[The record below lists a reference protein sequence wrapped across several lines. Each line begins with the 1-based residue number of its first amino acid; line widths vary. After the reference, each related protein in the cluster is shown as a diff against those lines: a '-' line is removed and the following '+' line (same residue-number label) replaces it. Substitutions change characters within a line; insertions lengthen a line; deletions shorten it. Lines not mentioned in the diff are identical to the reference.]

1 MFRRKRDPLPAP
13 ADVPGMNTATSK
25 TAAPVHLSGL
35 HRLLNFVHE
44 MRRYTQSDDRRILE
58 IIVALACIFVA
69 LSIGIAYSTSH
80 LVKGWQLWMWLL
92 CCAVITIA
100 LAPLQLHRP
109 RFDVGLRALFI
120 VTLLAFVL
128 RVVSLGTIPGGLHV
142 DEYGFAR
149 FTMEQVLTGGEQ
161 TISPFIVGQDSHPT
175 LFFYLIRLFLAVFG
189 YTIVGLRIPS
199 VLAGVLAVV
208 AMYGCVAVLSNRRV
222 ALIAVILI
230 AAYHFHIHW
239 SRLALN
245 NIWDTLWVPATIGL
259 YAWGW
264 KNRNSAGAAL
274 SGATLGFSQ
283 YFYQGGRL
291 GVLLLAFVIVWLW
304 WNDRDGQRLVIH
316 LGKLAAVAVCIAGP
330 LFLFALAEPDPFL
343 ARFKIVLGWQPEV
356 IQQVTGSATDYW
368 QFFWYQLARSVGAYT
383 AYTDITGFYRP
394 QIPLTIGLSM
404 IMLPIGFGW
413 AIVKR
418 MWVPVVWLTLATFFG
433 GFLLGGAP
441 SSSHYVIAI
450 PAICWLIAIAID
462 LISEHGHP
470 RVALAILVIIVLT
483 DIIFYFG
490 VYLSAPSTD
499 LTLPFPPIPNLAG

>member
-1 MFRRKRDPLPAP
+1 MD
-13 ADVPGMNTATSK
+13 
-25 TAAPVHLSGL
+25 
-35 HRLLNFVHE
+35 
-44 MRRYTQSDDRRILE
+44 
-58 IIVALACIFVA
+58 
-69 LSIGIAYSTSH
+69 
-80 LVKGWQLWMWLL
+80 
-92 CCAVITIA
+92 
-100 LAPLQLHRP
+100 
-109 RFDVGLRALFI
+109 
-120 VTLLAFVL
+120 
-128 RVVSLGTIPGGLHV
+128 
-142 DEYGFAR
+142 
-149 FTMEQVLTGGEQ
+149 QVLTGGEQ
-161 TISPFIVGQDSHPT
+161 TISPFIVGRDSHPT

-189 YTIVGLRIPS
+189 YTIVGLRLPS
-199 VLAGVLAVV
+199 VLAGTLAVA

-222 ALIAVILI
+222 ALIAAVLM

-274 SGATLGFSQ
+274 AGATLGFSQ

-291 GVLLLAFVIVWLW
+291 GVLLLTFVVVWLW

-330 LFLFALAEPDPFL
+330 LYLFAMVEPDPFL
-343 ARFKIVLGWQPEV
+343 ARFRVVLGWQPDA
-356 IQQVTGSATDYW
+356 IQQATGSATDYW
-368 QFFWYQLARSVGAYT
+368 NFFWYQLARSVGAYT

-413 AIVKR
+413 AIFKR
-418 MWVPVVWLTLATFFG
+418 MWVPVVWLILATLFG

-483 DIIFYFG
+483 DFIFYFG
-490 VYLSAPSTD
+490 IYQSAPSSD
-499 LTLPFPPIPNLAG
+499 LMLPFPPIPQLNP